1 MEELNISQSDNSEA
15 SPDQDS
21 LLNRVLSETESQ
33 EKTAAKP
40 FKLVNNILSGLRS
53 RERDVLLAR
62 YGLTND
68 KAPKETLESIGHR
81 FSVTRERVR
90 QIENASLKKIGKKHI
105 NQLKPLLK
113 LINGYLSNNG
123 GVAEI
128 ESLAKH
134 LDLGEGSAEAELDR
148 RALRLIMGAYD
159 KVTALKKYP
168 LFKEGW
174 ASTNVAQDNL
184 LKIQETIHQAL
195 AQVGQAQ
202 AEASLV
208 AQISQKLPDTDPALI
223 GGTLQIDPKVSLD
236 HQGKWGLTAWPMVV
250 PKRIRDKVF
259 LALDETGQP
268 LHFEKIAQLIS
279 AKYPTDKPVL
289 SRTVHNEL
297 IGDKRFVLVGRGIYA
312 LQKWGYQ
319 PGVVSD
325 VIKVALLKAGQPLT
339 VAEIIAEVMKSRQVK
354 KNTIIANLQNRQLFR
369 KVAKSTYTLNTASP
383 ETTITPPVIN
393 I

>member
-1 MEELNISQSDNSEA
+1 MEELNPSGPDNFPGE
-15 SPDQDS
+15 PDKDS
-21 LLNRVLSETESQ
+21 LLGRVLSEAESQ
-33 EKTAAKP
+33 EKSAAKP

-68 KAPKETLESIGHR
+68 QAPKETLESIGHR

-90 QIENASLKKIGKKHI
+90 QIENAALKKIGKKYI

-113 LINGYLSNNG
+113 IINSYLSANG
-123 GVAEI
+123 GIAEI
-128 ESLAKH
+128 ESLASY
-134 LDLGEGSAEAELDR
+134 LNLGEGSAEAELDR

-174 ASTNVAQDNL
+174 AYTNVSQDNL
-184 LKIQETIHQAL
+184 LKIQETIRQVLEQTKQSLSEADL
-195 AQVGQAQ
+195 VGQV
-202 AEASLV
+202 SRL
-208 AQISQKLPDTDPALI
+208 LPDTDSALAH
-223 GGTLQIDPKVSLD
+223 GTLRIDPKVSLD
-236 HQGKWGLTAWPMVV
+236 HQGKWGLTTWPMVV

-259 LALDETGQP
+259 LVLEETGQP

-279 AKYPTDKPVL
+279 AEYPASKTVL

-297 IGDKRFVLVGRGIYA
+297 IGDPRFVLVGRGIYA
-312 LQKWGYQ
+312 LQKWGYK

-325 VIKVALLKAGQPLT
+325 VIKDALKLAGRPLSVT
-339 VAEIIAEVMKSRQVK
+339 EIIAEVMKSRQVK
-354 KNTIIANLQNRQLFR
+354 KNTIIANLQNRDLFR
-369 KVAKSTYTLNTASP
+369 KVAKSTYTLNTESLQMPDTA
-383 ETTITPPVIN
+383 TPPAN
-393 I
+393 

>member
-1 MEELNISQSDNSEA
+1 M
-15 SPDQDS
+15 
-21 LLNRVLSETESQ
+21 
-33 EKTAAKP
+33 
-40 FKLVNNILSGLRS
+40 
-53 RERDVLLAR
+53 
-62 YGLTND
+62 
-68 KAPKETLESIGHR
+68 
-81 FSVTRERVR
+81 
-90 QIENASLKKIGKKHI
+90 
-105 NQLKPLLK
+105 
-113 LINGYLSNNG
+113 
-123 GVAEI
+123 
-128 ESLAKH
+128 
-134 LDLGEGSAEAELDR
+134 
-148 RALRLIMGAYD
+148 
-159 KVTALKKYP
+159 LKKYP

-174 ASTNVAQDNL
+174 AFTNISQDNL
-184 LKIQETIHQAL
+184 LEIQETIHQAL
-195 AQVGQAQ
+195 AQVGLSQT
-202 AEASLV
+202 EADLV
-208 AQISQKLPDTDPALI
+208 AQISQKLPDTDSALI
-223 GGTLQIDPKVSLD
+223 RGALRVDPKMSLD
-236 HQGKWGLTAWPMVV
+236 HQSKWGLTAWPMVV

-289 SRTVHNEL
+289 IRTVHNEL

-325 VIKVALLKAGQPLT
+325 VIKAALLKAGQPLT

-383 ETTITPPVIN
+383 ETTATPPVIN